1 MYNLIN
7 IVDKNGVP
15 FVKSVKDLY
24 ISVGMNKGNW
34 STWYKR
40 NVLGSIF
47 FKENI
52 DYERYSVIVESN
64 ETIDFACTL
73 DMGKHLV
80 IQMPTE
86 KAHDYRNYLINYEK
100 NQIKLPSNYKEA
112 LIELV
117 KAEEEKE
124 RLQLIIIEQK
134 TLVEFADKML
144 MSKDSVLV
152 RVYAKILNDEGLN
165 IGEKK
170 LYSWFRENGY
180 LNKTNEPY
188 QHYMEYFELKPR
200 TYDTPFGTKTT
211 TTTYIKPKG
220 QLYFFKKIKKY
231 LGVKE

>member
-1 MYNLIN
+1 MELISINKIDGIDFVGSLRNLYEN
-7 IVDKNGVP
+7 
-15 FVKSVKDLY
+15 
-24 ISVGMNKGNW
+24 VGMDLSNW
-34 STWYKR
+34 SRWLKR
-40 NVLGSIF
+40 NVEENTF
-47 FKENI
+47 FSVNQ
-52 DYERYSVIVESN
+52 DYQLFVTKTNGRDYTDCS
-64 ETIDFACTL
+64 CTL
-73 DMGKHLV
+73 DMAKHLIV
-80 IQMPTE
+80 QMPTE

-100 NQIKLPSNYKEA
+100 NQMRLPSNYKEA

-124 RLQLIIIEQK
+124 RLQLIITEQK
-134 TLVEFADKML
+134 PLVEFADKML

-188 QHYMEYFELKPR
+188 QQYMEYFELKPR

-231 LGVKE
+231 LGVD